1 MSSSISNPYSLKTV
15 AALDFL
21 FDTRGHY
28 RFSCEHLAYLSPT
41 LDSFNLQMG
50 VEVSFLSCI
59 CVVITFIWIGVCPT
73 STRVFTLFNET
84 LHSGTYGGI
93 RRSSQTVVGSCLRG
107 LLTSIWSA

>member
-41 LDSFNLQMG
+41 LDSFNLQLG

-73 STRVFTLFNET
+73 FIHVFILFDEM
-84 LHSGTYGGI
+84 LHSRTYIGL
-93 RRSSQTVVGSCLRG
+93 RRRSQTV
-107 LLTSIWSA
+107 I